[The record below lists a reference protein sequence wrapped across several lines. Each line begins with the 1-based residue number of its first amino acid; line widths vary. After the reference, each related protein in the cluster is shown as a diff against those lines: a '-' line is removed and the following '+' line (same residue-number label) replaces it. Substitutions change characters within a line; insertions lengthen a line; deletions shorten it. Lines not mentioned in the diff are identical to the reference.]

1 MHSIA
6 NILVCS
12 FLCLLFALDARD
24 AASAECKDP
33 NGCSEAEQLEKLAQA
48 LTGYREAVVLGE
60 LGEAEILAKRAVE
73 LSIVVNGHGSFDT
86 ANALTN
92 LAFVQYSQEQYE
104 PARLNLRAAIR
115 TIQEA
120 GDNLSVE
127 LIRPLHR
134 LGQTE
139 LQLGEIDSA
148 TASFQRAVHISH
160 VHSGPQ
166 NTGQIE
172 SLEAIAGIYFESD
185 NIEDARDIQRR
196 ILAYRA
202 RADGTES
209 EESLPALQHYA
220 NWMHKLR
227 LYNRERNAYL
237 EMLEIQEEHHGQN
250 YPGLIPTLIRLAFSL
265 HDNSLSL
272 LDDNNAHGMRSPKH
286 YLSRAMKIAE
296 NQSDWGLFAET
307 ALTVGDYYTMAQ
319 RFGRAR
325 SAYKD
330 AWQQLSIAPPGLAK
344 RSEEM
349 ESPKLL
355 AVPRLPEYYEDQDPL
370 YEPDVTDDFLRGTMV
385 AEFDVTRTGESVR
398 IKLIESQPPGLAKIE
413 RRLVRSLR
421 SMMHRPRMQDGETIE
436 TQQLT
441 YVYEFSYL
449 EGDNQE

>member
-24 AASAECKDP
+24 AASAECEDP
-33 NGCSEAEQLEKLAQA
+33 NGCSGAEQLEKLAQA

-73 LSIVVNGHGSFDT
+73 LSIVINGHGSFDT

-115 TIQEA
+115 TSQEA

-209 EESLPALQHYA
+209 EEYLPALQHYA

-272 LDDNNAHGMRSPKH
+272 LDDNNAHGVRSPKH

-330 AWQQLSIAPPGLAK
+330 AWQQLS
-344 RSEEM
+344 
-349 ESPKLL
+349 
-355 AVPRLPEYYEDQDPL
+355 
-370 YEPDVTDDFLRGTMV
+370 
-385 AEFDVTRTGESVR
+385 
-398 IKLIESQPPGLAKIE
+398 LIHI
-413 RRLVRSLR
+413 
-421 SMMHRPRMQDGETIE
+421 
-436 TQQLT
+436 
-441 YVYEFSYL
+441 
-449 EGDNQE
+449 